1 MPTPQHLHSLA
12 LQWRISTG
20 DPWLHPECE
29 LMEVIGCAP
38 PVYKLDAD
46 LLQVEVCPI
55 GWAQGA
61 QWLDT
66 GQTMCD
72 SHCVGC
78 TQREHRSSYVRP
90 GGFWYITG
98 TRGYERGDLL
108 YRGWVRPLIH
118 HTGDTRDVQSLTR
131 ASIAQ
136 WGDRSM
142 QCMAGMPRPQDP
154 QHVTTHQ
161 THQRLARLTKC
172 FRNPLP
178 DLWGDL

>member
-1 MPTPQHLHSLA
+1 MLVKITMPTPKTDNTYTLLHCSE
-12 LQWRISTG
+12 

-29 LMEVIGCAP
+29 LIEVIGCAP
-38 PVYKLDAD
+38 PVYKLEAD
-46 LLQVEVCPI
+46 LLQVKVCPI
-55 GWAQGA
+55 GWTQGA

-66 GQTMCD
+66 GQTMCE

-118 HTGDTRDVQSLTR
+118 HTGDMRDVQLLDQSFYCTVR
-131 ASIAQ
+131 WPQYAMCGRNAPP
-136 WGDRSM
+136 
-142 QCMAGMPRPQDP
+142 PRP
-154 QHVTTHQ
+154 TT
-161 THQRLARLTKC
+161 C
-172 FRNPLP
+172 Y
-178 DLWGDL
+178 